1 MIKSKN
7 VSNTTPYQEAWPK
20 PLLSPND
27 VATIHNNLQEKP
39 KNKLNQE
46 NQKNNWK
53 NQTMKKNPI
62 KPIRIFKTIFG
73 SIRFDFDFIS
83 LEPKNLNRIGLV
95 KKYKITE
102 SKKLN

>member
-1 MIKSKN
+1 
-7 VSNTTPYQEAWPK
+7 
-20 PLLSPND
+20 
-27 VATIHNNLQEKP
+27 
-39 KNKLNQE
+39 
-46 NQKNNWK
+46 
-53 NQTMKKNPI
+53 MKKKPI

-73 SIRFDFDFIS
+73 SVRFGFDFIS